1 MLALL
6 QKVIF
11 IQLWQK
17 YMFKNRTL
25 LEADP
30 RHLPT
35 AKMELFVLKFTA
47 ERLYVIV
54 LSQGVH
60 KQTQDSCQQ
69 QRWSYL
75 Y

>member
-11 IQLWQK
+11 IQVWQK

-35 AKMELFVLKFTA
+35 AKMEQFVLKFTA
-47 ERLYVIV
+47 E
-54 LSQGVH
+54 
-60 KQTQDSCQQ
+60 SCI
-69 QRWSYL
+69 L
-75 Y
+75 